1 MKKTYSIAII
11 AFAMLFTPA
20 STHTVKRMS
29 GNGWSSATIKC
40 NGKTYTYTNSMAR
53 SGNDLYDICR
63 TDAYIMRRH
72 KAVAAYFDTY
82 SYGYVYGY
90 GSETTAT
97 VCGNSYGDYA
107 ACPYGSGQVEKII
120 SGSGTIIM
128 YADSTNTS
136 TISVHY

>member
-1 MKKTYSIAII
+1 
-11 AFAMLFTPA
+11 
-20 STHTVKRMS
+20 
-29 GNGWSSATIKC
+29 
-40 NGKTYTYTNSMAR
+40 MAR
-53 SGNDLYDICR
+53 SGNDLYDIYQ

-82 SYGYVYGY
+82 SYGY

-97 VCGNSYGDYA
+97 VRGNSYGNYA

-128 YADSTNTS
+128 YADSTNIS

>member
-53 SGNDLYDICR
+53 SGNDL
-63 TDAYIMRRH
+63 A
-72 KAVAAYFDTY
+72 
-82 SYGYVYGY
+82 
-90 GSETTAT
+90 
-97 VCGNSYGDYA
+97 
-107 ACPYGSGQVEKII
+107 
-120 SGSGTIIM
+120 
-128 YADSTNTS
+128 
-136 TISVHY
+136 

>member
-1 MKKTYSIAII
+1 
-11 AFAMLFTPA
+11 
-20 STHTVKRMS
+20 MS
-29 GNGWSSATIKC
+29 GNGWSSAAIKY
-40 NGKTYTYTNSMAR
+40 NGKTYPYTNSMAR
-53 SGNDLYDICR
+53 SGNDLYDICQ

-97 VCGNSYGDYA
+97 VRGNSYGNYA
-107 ACPYGSGQVEKII
+107 ACPYDSGQVEKII